1 MSVYDMRALL
11 DAFKGENRLWPMSW
25 DGNGNSSKA

>member
-1 MSVYDMRALL
+1 MSVYDMRAL
-11 DAFKGENRLWPMSW
+11 DALKGENRLWPMSW